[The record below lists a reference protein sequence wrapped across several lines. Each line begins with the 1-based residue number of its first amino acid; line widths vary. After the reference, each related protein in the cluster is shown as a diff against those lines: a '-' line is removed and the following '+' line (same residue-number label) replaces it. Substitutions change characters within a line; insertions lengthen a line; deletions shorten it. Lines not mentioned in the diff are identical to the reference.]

1 MSETAWFRRGDGA
14 EFEVPVA
21 SEAYAQLVARGA
33 IRLEKPG
40 ATPDEDGDGGADA
53 PAPPTKAELRERAA
67 ELGLDLPAR
76 ATNAELSEAIAAEE
90 QRRADEA
97 TATAPS
103 PDAS

>member
-40 ATPDEDGDGGADA
+40 ATPDEDGGADA

-67 ELGLDLPAR
+67 ELGLDLPGR
-76 ATNAELSEAIAAEE
+76 ATNAELSAAIAAEE

-97 TATAPS
+97 TAAAS
-103 PDAS
+103 SSDAS

>member
-40 ATPDEDGDGGADA
+40 AADDAAEA
-53 PAPPTKAELRERAA
+53 PAPTKAELRERAA

-76 ATNAELSEAIAAEE
+76 ATNADLSEAIVLEE
-90 QRRADEA
+90 QRRAE
-97 TATAPS
+97 
-103 PDAS
+103 DALERSGSEGV